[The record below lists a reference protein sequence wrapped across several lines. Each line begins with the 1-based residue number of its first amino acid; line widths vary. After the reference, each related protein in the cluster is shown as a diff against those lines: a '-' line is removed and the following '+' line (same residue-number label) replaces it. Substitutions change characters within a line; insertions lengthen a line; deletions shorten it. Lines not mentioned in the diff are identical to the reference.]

1 MKALIAFAGLDHLF
15 RPMFIV
21 SEKLLM
27 NQSVITKNEGLMAR
41 IGIFRNSTLSMNAR
55 SLTMFASISALKI
68 LILSPVLACVI
79 RTSTPAISKTC

>member
-1 MKALIAFAGLDHLF
+1 MVLKRLF
-15 RPMFIV
+15 RPLFIV

-41 IGIFRNSTLSMNAR
+41 IGIFSTSTLSMKAR
-55 SLTMFASISALKI
+55 SLTMVASTIALKI
-68 LILSPVLACVI
+68 IILSPALACV